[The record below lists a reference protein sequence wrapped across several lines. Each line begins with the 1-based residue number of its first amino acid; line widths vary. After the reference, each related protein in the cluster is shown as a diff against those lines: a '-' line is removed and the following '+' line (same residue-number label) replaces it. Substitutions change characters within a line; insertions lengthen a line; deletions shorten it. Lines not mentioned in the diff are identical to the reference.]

1 MKLGVWM
8 LAGSVVSALG
18 ITGFLGR
25 AAPPDVRLAVWL
37 GMLGPLAATLVS
49 AVMVARVYRR
59 QPERLT
65 SVMIGAFAAK
75 MFFFGGYV
83 LLIVKSGWVR
93 PVPFVIS
100 FTGYFL
106 ALHIIEAFRLK
117 RLFAG
122 I

>member
-1 MKLGVWM
+1 
-8 LAGSVVSALG
+8 
-18 ITGFLGR
+18 
-25 AAPPDVRLAVWL
+25 
-37 GMLGPLAATLVS
+37 
-49 AVMVARVYRR
+49 
-59 QPERLT
+59 
-65 SVMIGAFAAK
+65 

-93 PVPFVIS
+93 PVAFAVS

-122 I
+122 T